1 MKNNEESYEELD
13 NYINR
18 FINKKCNEDQLNY
31 DCDTTINESVENNDI
46 EYNYDFFSEYLSVDP
61 YENEDESE

>member
-1 MKNNEESYEELD
+1 MKKNEELYEELD

-31 DCDTTINESVENNDI
+31 DCYATIKEFVENNNI
-46 EYNYDFFSEYLSVDP
+46 QNNYDFFSEYLSNDP
-61 YENEDESE
+61 YDVDSESE